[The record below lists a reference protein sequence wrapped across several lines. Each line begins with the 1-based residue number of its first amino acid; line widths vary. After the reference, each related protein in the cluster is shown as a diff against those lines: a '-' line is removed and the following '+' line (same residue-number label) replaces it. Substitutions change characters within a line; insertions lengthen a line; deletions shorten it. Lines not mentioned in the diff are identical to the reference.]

1 MNPFSGSPN
10 SVGVSGGV
18 FLFLLQIAFPY
29 ATARGH
35 KSGRAL
41 RLPRIALYVSSSL
54 TLWLLI
60 ALMIV
65 VLHFQHQPL
74 ATTGV
79 QNVLSTIRLTMWA
92 GGLVLVGLLIG
103 WLCRGLQRKRS
114 IALTETVRHA
124 IPRTAA
130 EFAVFCVLLA
140 PTAGVMEEVLFRG
153 FVITRLSW
161 LIGDA
166 WLAAI
171 VASLSFA
178 LGHVYQGWI
187 GLLRTGLGGLAF
199 SLAFVLTG
207 SLLPSILAHT
217 VLNLLS
223 APLFR
228 PRDHLAPTRR

>member
-1 MNPFSGSPN
+1 LHESVQRFAEFGRSLGRRFSFPTTDRVSIRDRQRPQIRPRAKATAYRSLCLVFAH
-10 SVGVSGGV
+10 SVATHRADDRRV
-18 FLFLLQIAFPY
+18 AFP
-29 ATARGH
+29 ALAARH
-35 KSGRAL
+35 NR
-41 RLPRIALYVSSSL
+41 RLS
-54 TLWLLI
+54 
-60 ALMIV
+60 
-65 VLHFQHQPL
+65 F
-74 ATTGV
+74 
-79 QNVLSTIRLTMWA
+79 
-92 GGLVLVGLLIG
+92 
-103 WLCRGLQRKRS
+103 
-114 IALTETVRHA
+114 
-124 IPRTAA
+124 
-130 EFAVFCVLLA
+130 
-140 PTAGVMEEVLFRG
+140 FRG
-153 FVITRLSW
+153 FVMTRLSW

-228 PRDHLAPTRR
+228 PRDYLVPTRR